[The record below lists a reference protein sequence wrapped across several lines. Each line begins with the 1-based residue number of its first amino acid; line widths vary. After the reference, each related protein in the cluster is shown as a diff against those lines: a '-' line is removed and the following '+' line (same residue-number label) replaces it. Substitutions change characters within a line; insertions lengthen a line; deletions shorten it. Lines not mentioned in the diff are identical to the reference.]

1 MNVKVIGI
9 TESVITLNE
18 LGVILHGKVDGIF
31 NIETKEQKNELDSL
45 EKASLITVEEILVKK
60 ITKITTEKSDIV
72 EPPVEPIIEDIVE
85 PVVEDTEKLTKPKPK
100 SKGRPKGAK
109 NKKKSKSK
117 PKSKGRPKGAKN
129 KKKEPEQNL
138 AAAAEAE
145 TQKMGSD
152 VVVAT
157 GDGTMHKVAMRNTFA
172 GNLPESEATEESL
185 KALDKLN
192 EIEQAEM
199 EEREPEVSDQSTI
212 NEDQLDPS
220 EQMGR
225 KAVISDAGTP
235 LKTDMKNS
243 IVPGADE
250 ARGRDPFIDKAVAD
264 KAVADKARSKSE
276 TSDPFVDSGTDAPKK
291 HSAFIDENP
300 STDDND
306 DRYIE
311 I

>member
-85 PVVEDTEKLTKPKPK
+85 PVVEDTEKLTKP
-100 SKGRPKGAK
+100 
-109 NKKKSKSK
+109 K